1 MNISEIITPYLTD
14 NLESLNKH
22 EGELH
27 TKSVLEI
34 NSDPRLKDQL
44 IILQESL
51 NLVFDLTKSYKNQN
65 DDELTIQYIGIRLFN
80 SIVVSLKL
88 MLSGY
93 YQSSA
98 IIQRDILETG
108 FLLDYFLSN
117 QDKIEEWKKSTN
129 KERNQKFK
137 PVIIR
142 EALDKRDG
150 FKGKKRMKAYQLL
163 CEFAAHP
170 TYPGFQMVSPKGLG
184 KLGPFFDKKYLK
196 ATIEELSLRVPL
208 FVIIYLN
215 HFRKLPTEFLKAR
228 ADYLIHLK
236 DWAQKYLGS
245 DLSDIDVESISKD
258 VEVIMNLLKIE

>member
-1 MNISEIITPYLTD
+1 MNSTEIITPYLTD
-14 NLESLNKH
+14 NLESLCKD
-22 EGELH
+22 ERELH

-34 NSDPRLKDQL
+34 NSDPQLRDQL

-51 NLVFDLTKSYKNQN
+51 NLVFDLTKSYKNQS

-80 SIVVSLKL
+80 SIAVSLKL

-117 QDKIEEWKKSTN
+117 QDKIKVWKKSTN

-142 EALDKRDG
+142 IALDKRDG
-150 FKGKKRMKAYQLL
+150 FNGKIRMKAYQLL

-170 TYPGFQMVSPKGLG
+170 TYPGFQMVSPRGFG
-184 KLGPFFDKKYLK
+184 ELGPFFDKKFLK
-196 ATIEELSLRVPL
+196 ATLEELSLRVPL

-215 HFRKLPTEFLKAR
+215 HFKKLPTSFLKVR
-228 ADYLIHLK
+228 ADYLIHIK
-236 DWAQKYLGS
+236 EWAQKYLGA
-245 DLSDIDVESISKD
+245 DLSNVDIETIGKD
-258 VEVIMNLLKIE
+258 AEILMNL